1 MRTVYRNALTKTVE
15 GGRGFTPDL
24 KDGVPAAQHLMAM
37 KPGGGK
43 APIKIKAA
51 NAGKLRAA
59 AGVKKGRTIPAAKL
73 AALAKSKNPKTRQ
86 RAVFAQNA
94 RNWAKKGSK

>member
-1 MRTVYRNALTKTVE
+1 
-15 GGRGFTPDL
+15 
-24 KDGVPAAQHLMAM
+24 M
-37 KPGGGK
+37 KSGGGK
-43 APIKIKAA
+43 SPIKIKAS

-59 AGVKKGRTIPAAKL
+59 AGVKKGQKIPASKL
-73 AALAKSKNPKTRQ
+73 AVLAKSKNAKTRQ